1 VTDWKVTDDLVVLR
15 LVRDVK
21 DCMKQAEQE
30 LSREDY
36 KKYLDWFVDVL
47 EHEKNITKKTR
58 GESSP

>member
-1 VTDWKVTDDLVVLR
+1 LVVLR